1 MAIIGHF
8 YMKLTASGNILSEYS
23 HTNMGRVAIEGAN
36 RPLKNRP
43 IKFEGTYD
51 TVWDWGKSAIKM
63 KLKIVEFSATG
74 IFELTWSDKAGILY
88 FGTAFL
94 VDGMLVGSYMDDVT
108 YNAITNNSKAPNKRT
123 GAN

>member
-23 HTNMGRVAIEGAN
+23 HTTMGHVAVEAAN
-36 RPLKNRP
+36 RPLNNRP

-51 TVWDWGKSAIKM
+51 TVWEWGKASIQM
-63 KLKIVEFSATG
+63 KLKIVEFPKAG
-74 IFELTWSDKAGILY
+74 IFELTWSDKSGDIY
-88 FGTAFL
+88 YGTGFL

-108 YNAITNNSKAPNKRT
+108 YTSLTQGNN
-123 GAN
+123 